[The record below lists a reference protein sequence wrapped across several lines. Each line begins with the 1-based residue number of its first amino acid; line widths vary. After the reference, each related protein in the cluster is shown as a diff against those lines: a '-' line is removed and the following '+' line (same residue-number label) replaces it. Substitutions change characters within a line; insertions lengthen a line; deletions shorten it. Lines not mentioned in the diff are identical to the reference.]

1 MEQGGSK
8 MVRLK
13 LVDII
18 DEISQMDNDDINKIV
33 RAIQVR
39 RDQLHFQKT
48 KSFNIGDRV
57 EFTSSKTG
65 RVLTGSVSKVKI
77 KYILVETDN
86 GQRWNIPGGMLRP
99 IQQKVVA

>member
-8 MVRLK
+8 MVKLK
-13 LVDII
+13 LEDVI
-18 DEISQMDNDDINKIV
+18 DAISYMDNDDINKLV
-33 RAIQVR
+33 RAVQVR
-39 RDQLHFQKT
+39 RDHLHFQKT
-48 KSFNIGDRV
+48 KNFNIGDRV

>member
-1 MEQGGSK
+1 MKKLEISDIVSGISHMETDEIN
-8 MVRLK
+8 K
-13 LVDII
+13 LVRALII
-18 DEISQMDNDDINKIV
+18 RKN
-33 RAIQVR
+33 
-39 RDQLHFQKT
+39 QLHFQNAKNFKT
-48 KSFNIGDRV
+48 GDRV